1 MVSIAIDGPSG
12 AGKSTLARRLA
23 ALLGYL
29 YVDTGAMYRAIG
41 LYALRRGADP
51 SDEAAIAALLP
62 GIHLALRWQDGAQ
75 HILINEEDVSAYI
88 RTEEVSMAASRV
100 AALPAVRAFLLET
113 QRCLAKTDNIVMD
126 GRDIGTVVLPDAQ
139 VKVFLTAT
147 PEARAKRRYAELI
160 ERGEQA
166 EYAQVLEDV
175 RRRDKNDSSRAAAP
189 LRRAESAVTLNTT
202 DLTLESSFEALCAI
216 VRARVGEGA

>member
-23 ALLGYL
+23 AQLGYL

-113 QRCLAKTDNIVMD
+113 QRGLAKTDNIVMD

-189 LRRAESAVTLNTT
+189 LRRAEGAVTLNTT

>member
-23 ALLGYL
+23 AQLGYL

-51 SDEAAIAALLP
+51 SDEAAIA

-113 QRCLAKTDNIVMD
+113 QRGLAKTDNIVMD